1 MADADGEAGNPND
14 SVARRT
20 DHRSAAEKVF
30 AWLADPANLTTSPLI
45 FRAGW
50 SKSSSKPGVGA
61 LRDALALGMWL
72 REEITAY
79 DPPRSYPYLIVRSFP
94 AMKHDGGTLTLTPS
108 KDGTHVEWVTALTF
122 PARGGGRVSEV
133 VTGPLFRSGFDA
145 ILAGCAEALEG

>member
-1 MADADGEAGNPND
+1 MIQLRVE
-14 SVARRT
+14 RT
-20 DHRSAAEKVF
+20 IAAPAEKVF

-50 SKSSSKPGVGA
+50 SKCSPEPGVGA
-61 LRDALALGMWL
+61 TRDALALGMWL

-79 DPPRSYPYLIVRSFP
+79 DPPHSYSYLIVRSFP
-94 AMKHDGGTLTLTPS
+94 AMKHDGGTLTLTS
-108 KDGTHVEWVTALTF
+108 SNDGTHVEWVTSLTF
-122 PARGGGRVSEV
+122 PVRGGGRVSEV